1 LVPKTSSV
9 SHDQTIFADLAT
21 NASVSSDAV
30 LLQIDWFGQ
39 RFQRRGAVQGEVRPV
54 LIVVGLVI
62 AQDPPQMVCRSNTGF
77 AG

>member
-1 LVPKTSSV
+1 
-9 SHDQTIFADLAT
+9 
-21 NASVSSDAV
+21 
-30 LLQIDWFGQ
+30 
-39 RFQRRGAVQGEVRPV
+39 V